1 MADIDN
7 SLGNYGS
14 ALNLQ
19 EVTDNGNTTTND
31 IVLNSTLGKY
41 GDYVAQNTLEDLGS
55 FVSLTSTTQENYTG
69 YFAGYGFGLS
79 SSLNSLN
86 KGIDAYESSIYLYSS
101 DSSDNN
107 YNGFINIEGTDGS
120 GSSYLKL
127 GNKTNNFGQFKVTD
141 LSNNITLQFPNKTT
155 GTYTIAT
162 TDDTS
167 SQTLAQTL
175 VYGNQTDGTNI
186 KVSNADAIELENTS
200 TLKKGTYDFGAQ
212 GGISRICGVG
222 YEDMWQSGIRH
233 VFDSNGL
240 IRNSTNCFNIVPDAS
255 FDSSLRFK
263 VDSRWTLDDG
273 TTYVCTDTTVG
284 AAVWEIENNNPQ
296 TLQDITDNGNTTTN
310 GITVGS
316 LTAGNLFADG
326 YSFGISDNFDGNY
339 NFTYQPYAGLI
350 LDDFAGNQSALNA
363 YGLQLNYGT
372 LSYSGGLA
380 VGWSLPG
387 SSGTIALTSEIPS
400 LTGYAT
406 ESWVSNNYASQSLV
420 SNNYYPLSSNPAGY
434 ITSVPSYTLQ
444 DVTDNGYITTNNIQ
458 LGTGGSGT
466 GTYFLL
472 QNDGF
477 ENWFDGG
484 HNWST
489 VSGFQIERQN
499 TLDPNSKTSLNIQYS
514 NISFTALNF
523 DYVSQLSIGADII
536 SLSSQTSSLS
546 NYSELKVSP
555 SGFEL
560 IKNGS
565 FGYKKINLLLDDTS
579 HNNSYYFPVNGGT
592 FALISDIPSPG
603 ISDAPSNS
611 KYYSRYN
618 NSWAVPGLSNLDNA
632 TGGNSLNNI
641 LAINN
646 TSLFKYTALSGDT
659 ITLASNATSFNP
671 RLIIKQDG
679 FYLRNGVSSVA
690 EQKLQSNASQTVAN
704 TIFQLPVKSTANTY
718 TLATIDDIP
727 TGGGL
732 PAGGT
737 AGQILTKV
745 DATDYNATWQ
755 ENYADWTSI
764 IKHTVKNNGVGLI
777 TKGTP
782 VYVTSSNGTN
792 MLVGKASNTSE
803 ATSSKT
809 IGLMQSDI
817 TTTGGTQTGFVVT
830 EGLLGGLNTAGT
842 TAGDPV
848 WLGPTG
854 TLIYGLINKPY
865 APAHLVFIGIVTKV
879 SAGSGEIFVKV
890 QNGFELREIHDVDL
904 ITTTP
909 SNNDVLSYDFSTSL
923 WKNKSIIE
931 DNITNGVI
939 DKAPS
944 QNSVFDALALK
955 QDALLSSYTVIANN
969 TSSSSNG
976 TSQTFKSIANQT
988 YTGTPVW
995 TGTTAPS
1002 GATTNSYSWNQ
1013 IGNLVTLR
1021 INLVYTTAGSALTAA
1036 TIPLPTD
1043 CPSPY
1048 VASGGTPSTNRVI
1061 AVGSGVMQTNFAVS
1075 TVTTYVILKT
1085 NSTNTGFD
1093 IIAQRASANYQMV
1106 TVLVTYLTT

>member
-19 EVTDNGNTTTND
+19 EVTDNGN
-31 IVLNSTLGKY
+31 I
-41 GDYVAQNTLEDLGS
+41 
-55 FVSLTSTTQENYTG
+55 
-69 YFAGYGFGLS
+69 
-79 SSLNSLN
+79 
-86 KGIDAYESSIYLYSS
+86 
-101 DSSDNN
+101 
-107 YNGFINIEGTDGS
+107 
-120 GSSYLKL
+120 
-127 GNKTNNFGQFKVTD
+127 
-141 LSNNITLQFPNKTT
+141 
-155 GTYTIAT
+155 
-162 TDDTS
+162 
-167 SQTLAQTL
+167 
-175 VYGNQTDGTNI
+175 
-186 KVSNADAIELENTS
+186 
-200 TLKKGTYDFGAQ
+200 
-212 GGISRICGVG
+212 
-222 YEDMWQSGIRH
+222 
-233 VFDSNGL
+233 
-240 IRNSTNCFNIVPDAS
+240 
-255 FDSSLRFK
+255 
-263 VDSRWTLDDG
+263 
-273 TTYVCTDTTVG
+273 
-284 AAVWEIENNNPQ
+284 
-296 TLQDITDNGNTTTN
+296 TTN

-316 LTAGNLFADG
+316 IIAGNFYADG
-326 YSFGISDNFDGNY
+326 YSFGISDNYDTNY
-339 NFTYQPYAGLI
+339 NLSYLPYVGLL
-350 LDDFAGNQSALNA
+350 LDDFSGNQSILSP
-363 YGLQLNYGT
+363 YGLQLNSGL
-372 LSYSGGLA
+372 LSYTGPTVA
-380 VGWSLPG
+380 WSLPG
-387 SSGTIALTSEIPS
+387 SSGTIALTSD
-400 LTGYAT
+400 LNDFAT
-406 ESWVSNNYASQSLV
+406 QTWVG
-420 SNNYYPLSSNPAGY
+420 NNYYPLSSNPAGY

-444 DVTDNGYITTNNIQ
+444 DVTDNGYITTNDMQI
-458 LGTGGSGT
+458 GTGGSGT

-472 QNDGF
+472 QDDGF

-489 VSGFQIERQN
+489 VSSFQIERQN
-499 TLDPNSKTSLNIQYS
+499 TLDPNSKTSFNIQYN
-514 NISFTALNF
+514 NISQTAFNF
-523 DYVSQLSIGADII
+523 DYFSQLSIGADII

-546 NYSELKVSP
+546 NYSELRVSP

-565 FGYKKINLLLDDTS
+565 FGYKRINLLLDDTS
-579 HNNSYYFPVNGGT
+579 HNNSYYFPVNSGT

-603 ISDAPSNS
+603 ISDAPSDS
-611 KYYSRYN
+611 KYYSRRN

-646 TSLFKYTALSGDT
+646 TPLLKYTALAGDT
-659 ITLASNATSFNP
+659 ITLASYAISFNP

-679 FYLRNGVSSVA
+679 LYLRNGVSSVA

-755 ENYADWTSI
+755 ENYADWTSVV
-764 IKHTVKNNGVGLI
+764 KHTVKNNGVGLI

-809 IGLMQSDI
+809 MGLMQSDI

-854 TLIYGLINKPY
+854 TLLYGLINKPY

-890 QNGFELREIHDVDL
+890 QNGFELKEIHDVDL

-909 SNNDVLSYDFSTSL
+909 SNNDVLTYESSSGL
-923 WKNKSIIE
+923 WKNKPATGGNTRSIL
-931 DNITNGVI
+931 
-939 DKAPS
+939 
-944 QNSVFDALALK
+944 SV
-955 QDALLSSYTVIANN
+955 
-969 TSSSSNG
+969 
-976 TSQTFKSIANQT
+976 
-988 YTGTPVW
+988 
-995 TGTTAPS
+995 
-1002 GATTNSYSWNQ
+1002 
-1013 IGNLVTLR
+1013 
-1021 INLVYTTAGSALTAA
+1021 
-1036 TIPLPTD
+1036 
-1043 CPSPY
+1043 
-1048 VASGGTPSTNRVI
+1048 
-1061 AVGSGVMQTNFAVS
+1061 
-1075 TVTTYVILKT
+1075 
-1085 NSTNTGFD
+1085 STNTNAGSTVSTD
-1093 IIAQRASANYQMV
+1093 YVYLCSSTITITLPTAVSNQNLYTIKNVGTGVVTINTTSSETIDGSLTAPISLQYQSLTLVSDGANWNII
-1106 TVLVTYLTT
+1106 